1 MSIERILLKG
11 GCVLTLDPDIGN
23 YRTGDVLIEGSKI
36 TSVGPRL
43 KVADAEVIDA
53 SDMIVMPGFIDTH
66 RHIWEGILKNI
77 APDALLDEY
86 FRDILGS
93 LAPVYRP
100 QDAYAGNLVSALGAI
115 DAGVTTLLDWSH
127 IQNTPEH
134 TDAALAALQESGLRS
149 TFAYGTPN
157 LDMAAWWHNSSL
169 KHPDD
174 VKRVAKRYFSSGD
187 QLLTLA
193 LAPRGPEFTTFD
205 VSKYDWQ
212 MARDLGIRI
221 SVHVGV
227 GMAGKHFKL
236 GEMGKA
242 GLLGPDTT
250 YIHCCTLSDEELQM
264 IADTGGTVSI
274 ASPVEMQMGHGM
286 PPIQRCLDRGMRPS
300 LSVDVETTV
309 SGDLFAQM
317 RSVLTLQRAQINEK
331 RLAGETNLP
340 AMLTSRDVMEFATI
354 EGARAMGLDHVCGTL
369 TPGKE
374 ADIIMLRTDRINV
387 MPINDPIG
395 VVVRGMDSS
404 NVDSVFIAGK
414 AKKRRGQ
421 LMDVDMARVRRLTY
435 ESRDY
440 VVSKA
445 GFTMPAI

>member
-36 TSVGPRL
+36 TSVAPRL
-43 KVADAEVIDA
+43 KVADAEVIDC

-134 TDAALAALQESGLRS
+134 TDAALSALQESGLRS

-331 RLAGETNLP
+331 RLAGQTNLP

-374 ADIIMLRTDRINV
+374 ADIIMLRTDRINI

-421 LMDVDMARVRRLTY
+421 LVDVDMARVRRLTY

>member
-23 YRTGDVLIEGSKI
+23 YRQGDVLIEGSKI
-36 TSVGPRL
+36 TSIGPRL
-43 KVADAEVIDA
+43 RVQDAEVIDA

-86 FRDILGS
+86 FRDILGV

-115 DAGVTTLLDWSH
+115 DCGVTTLLDWSH

-134 TDAALAALQESGLRS
+134 TDAAISALQESGLRS
-149 TFAYGTPN
+149 VFAYGTPN
-157 LDMAAWWHNSSL
+157 LDMTAWWHDSSL
-169 KHPDD
+169 KHPTD
-174 VKRVAKRYFSSGD
+174 VRRVAKQYFSSSD

-205 VSKYDWQ
+205 VAKHDWDL
-212 MARDLGIRI
+212 AREVGLRI

-227 GMAGKHFKL
+227 GAAGKYGKL
-236 GEMGKA
+236 GAMGKA
-242 GLLGPDTT
+242 GLLGSDTT

-274 ASPVEMQMGHGM
+274 AAPVEMQMGHGM
-286 PPIQRCLDRGMRPS
+286 PPVQRCLDRGLRPS

-309 SGDLFAQM
+309 STDLFAQM
-317 RSVLTLQRAQINEK
+317 RSVLTLQRAQINEL
-331 RLAGETNLP
+331 RLAGRDNLP
-340 AMLTSRDVMEFATI
+340 PVLTSRDVMEFATI
-354 EGARAMGLDHVCGTL
+354 EGAKANGLERKVGTL

-387 MPINDPIG
+387 LPINDPIG

-414 AKKRRGQ
+414 ARKRRGQ
-421 LMDVDMARVRRLTY
+421 LLDVDLARVKRLAY

-440 VVSKA
+440 VVAKS
-445 GFTMPAI
+445 GFKMPTI

>member
-1 MSIERILLKG
+1 MSVERILLKG

-23 YRTGDVLIEGSKI
+23 YRQADVLIEGTKI
-36 TSVGPRL
+36 TSIGPRL
-43 KVADAEVIDA
+43 RVSDAEVIDA
-53 SDMIVMPGFIDTH
+53 SDMIVMPGFIDSH

-86 FRDILGS
+86 FRDILGV

-127 IQNTPEH
+127 IQNSPEH
-134 TDAALAALQESGLRS
+134 TDAAISALQESGLRS
-149 TFAYGTPN
+149 VFAYGTPN
-157 LDMAAWWHNSSL
+157 LDMPAWWHNSSL

-174 VKRVAKRYFSSGD
+174 VKRVAKQYFSSSD

-205 VSKYDWQ
+205 VSKYDWEL
-212 MARDLGIRI
+212 ARGLGIRI

-227 GMAGKHFKL
+227 GVAGKHFKL
-236 GEMGKA
+236 GEMGRA

-286 PPIQRCLDRGMRPS
+286 PPIQRCLDRGLRPS

-317 RSVLTLQRAQINEK
+317 RSVLTLQRGQINEK
-331 RLAGETNLP
+331 RLAGVENLP
-340 AMLTSRDVMEFATI
+340 AILTSRDVMEFATI
-354 EGARAMGLDHVCGTL
+354 EGARAMGLESTCGTL

-374 ADIIMLRTDRINV
+374 ADVIMLRTDRINV
-387 MPINDPIG
+387 LPINDPIG

-414 AKKRRGQ
+414 ARKRRGQ
-421 LMDVDMARVRRLTY
+421 LVDVDMNRVRRLTY

-440 VVSKA
+440 VVSTS
-445 GFTMPAI
+445 GFTLPAI

>member
-23 YRTGDVLIEGSKI
+23 YRTGDVLIEGPKI

-86 FRDILGS
+86 FRDILGA

-134 TDAALAALQESGLRS
+134 TDAALSALQESGLRS

-205 VSKYDWQ
+205 VSRHDWQ
-212 MARDLGIRI
+212 LARDLGIRI

-274 ASPVEMQMGHGM
+274 ASPVEMQMGHGL

-354 EGARAMGLDHVCGTL
+354 EGARAMGLDRVCGTL

-374 ADIIMLRTDRINV
+374 ADIILLRTDRINV
-387 MPINDPIG
+387 MPINDPTG

-421 LMDVDMARVRRLTY
+421 LVDVDLARVRRLTY

-445 GFTMPAI
+445 GFTMPTI

>member
-1 MSIERILLKG
+1 
-11 GCVLTLDPDIGN
+11 
-23 YRTGDVLIEGSKI
+23 
-36 TSVGPRL
+36 
-43 KVADAEVIDA
+43 
-53 SDMIVMPGFIDTH
+53 
-66 RHIWEGILKNI
+66 
-77 APDALLDEY
+77 
-86 FRDILGS
+86 
-93 LAPVYRP
+93 
-100 QDAYAGNLVSALGAI
+100 
-115 DAGVTTLLDWSH
+115 
-127 IQNTPEH
+127 
-134 TDAALAALQESGLRS
+134 
-149 TFAYGTPN
+149 
-157 LDMAAWWHNSSL
+157 
-169 KHPDD
+169 
-174 VKRVAKRYFSSGD
+174 VAKQYFSSPD

-205 VSKYDWQ
+205 VSKHDWEL
-212 MARDLGIRI
+212 ARSLNLRI

-227 GMAGKHFKL
+227 GAAGKHFKL
-236 GEMGKA
+236 GEMGRA

-300 LSVDVETTV
+300 LSVDVVTTV

-317 RSVLTLQRAQINEK
+317 RSVLTLLRAQINEK
-331 RLAGETNLP
+331 RLAGVENLP

-354 EGARAMGLDHVCGTL
+354 EGARAMGLESTCGTL

-374 ADIIMLRTDRINV
+374 ADVILLRTDRINV

-414 AKKRRGQ
+414 ARKRRGQ
-421 LMDVDMARVRRLTY
+421 LVDVDMSRVRRLTY

-445 GFTMPAI
+445 GFTMPSI

>member
-36 TSVGPRL
+36 ASVGPRL
-43 KVADAEVIDA
+43 RVSDAEVIDA

-77 APDALLDEY
+77 APDALLEEY
-86 FRDILGS
+86 FRDILGV

-127 IQNTPEH
+127 IQNTSEH
-134 TDAALAALQESGLRS
+134 TDAAIAALQESGLRS

-157 LDMAAWWHNSSL
+157 LDMPAWWHNSSL
-169 KHPDD
+169 RHPDD
-174 VKRVAKRYFSSGD
+174 VKRVAKQYFSSTD

-212 MARDLGIRI
+212 LARDLDIRI

-236 GEMGKA
+236 GEMGRA
-242 GLLGPDTT
+242 GLLGADTT

-286 PPIQRCLDRGMRPS
+286 PPIQRCLDRGLRPS

-331 RLAGETNLP
+331 RLAGETDLP
-340 AMLTSRDVMEFATI
+340 AILTSRDVMEFATI
-354 EGARAMGLDHVCGTL
+354 EGARAMGLDNKIGTL

-374 ADIIMLRTDRINV
+374 ADVILLRTDRINV
-387 MPINDPIG
+387 LPINDPIG

-414 AKKRRGQ
+414 ARKRRGQ
-421 LMDVDMARVRRLTY
+421 LLDVDMARVRRLAY

-445 GFTMPAI
+445 AFTLPAI

>member
-1 MSIERILLKG
+1 MAVDRILLKG

-23 YRTGDVLIEGSKI
+23 YRTGDVLIEGRKI
-36 TSVGPRL
+36 ASVGPRL
-43 KVADAEVIDA
+43 KVVDAEVIDA
-53 SDMIVMPGFIDTH
+53 SDMIVMPGFVDSH

-86 FRDILGS
+86 FRDILGV

-134 TDAALAALQESGLRS
+134 TDAAINALQESGLRAV
-149 TFAYGTPN
+149 FAYGTPN
-157 LDMAAWWHNSSL
+157 LDMPAWWHESRL
-169 KHPDD
+169 EHPHD
-174 VKRVAKRYFSSGD
+174 VKRVAKQYFSSGD

-205 VSKYDWQ
+205 VSKHDWEL
-212 MARDLGIRI
+212 ARGLGLRI

-227 GMAGKHFKL
+227 GAAGKHGKL
-236 GEMGKA
+236 GAMGKA

-250 YIHCCTLSDEELQM
+250 YIHCCTLSDEELKM

-274 ASPVEMQMGHGM
+274 AAPVEMQMGHGL
-286 PPIQRCLDRGMRPS
+286 PPIQRCLDLGLRPS

-317 RSVLTLQRAQINEK
+317 RSVLTLQRSQVNER
-331 RLAGETNLP
+331 RLAGQENLP
-340 AMLTSRDVMEFATI
+340 AVLSSRDVMEFATI
-354 EGARAMGLDHVCGTL
+354 QGAKANGLESRVGTL

-387 MPINDPIG
+387 LPINDPIG

-414 AKKRRGQ
+414 ARKRRG
-421 LMDVDMARVRRLTY
+421 LLLDVDLERVKRLAY

-440 VVSKA
+440 VVNTS
-445 GFTMPAI
+445 GFKLPAI

>member
-1 MSIERILLKG
+1 MSVQRILLQG

-23 YRTGDVLIEGSKI
+23 YRQADVLIEGTTI
-36 TSVGPRL
+36 AAIGPRL

-53 SDMIVMPGFIDTH
+53 SNMIVLPGFIDTH

-77 APDALLDEY
+77 APDAQLDEY
-86 FRDILGS
+86 FRDILGV

-134 TDAALAALQESGLRS
+134 TDSAIQALKESGLRCV
-149 TFAYGTPN
+149 FAYGTPN
-157 LDMAAWWHNSSL
+157 LDMPAWWHESKL
-169 KHPDD
+169 KHPHDI
-174 VKRVAKRYFSSGD
+174 KRVAKQYFSSDD

-193 LAPRGPEFTTFD
+193 LAPRGPEFTTFE
-205 VSKYDWQ
+205 VSQHDWEL
-212 MARDLGIRI
+212 AREVGVRI

-227 GMAGKHFKL
+227 GMAGKHGKL
-236 GEMGKA
+236 GAMGKA

-264 IADTGGTVSI
+264 IVDTGGTVSV
-274 ASPVEMQMGHGM
+274 ACPVELQMGHGM
-286 PPIQRCLDRGMRPS
+286 PPIQRCLDRGLRPS
-300 LSVDVETTV
+300 LSVDVETTM

-317 RSVLTLQRAQINEK
+317 RSVLTLQRSLVNER
-331 RLAGETNLP
+331 RLNGEENLP
-340 AMLTSRDVMEFATI
+340 ALLTSRDVINFATI
-354 EGARAMGLDHVCGTL
+354 EGARANGMESKVGTL
-369 TPGKE
+369 TPGKQ
-374 ADIIMLRTDRINV
+374 ADVIMLRTDRINV
-387 MPINDPIG
+387 LPINDPIG

-404 NVDSVFIAGK
+404 NVDSVFIAGT
-414 AKKRRGQ
+414 ARKRRG
-421 LMDVDMARVRRLTY
+421 LLLDVDLNRVRRMAY

-440 VVSKA
+440 VVEKS
-445 GFTMPAI
+445 GFTLPAI

>member
-1 MSIERILLKG
+1 MSIDRILLKG

-23 YRTGDVLIEGSKI
+23 YRQADVLIEGSKI
-36 TSVGPRL
+36 TSIGPKLR
-43 KVADAEVIDA
+43 VADAEVIDA
-53 SDMIVMPGFIDTH
+53 SDMIVMPGFVDTH

-86 FRDILGS
+86 FRDILGV

-127 IQNTPEH
+127 IQNSPEH
-134 TDAALAALQESGLRS
+134 TDAAIAALQESGLRS
-149 TFAYGTPN
+149 VFAYGTPN
-157 LDMAAWWHNSSL
+157 LDMPAWWHESSL
-169 KHPDD
+169 RHPDD
-174 VKRVAKRYFSSGD
+174 VKRVAKQYFSSRD

-205 VSKYDWQ
+205 VSKYDWEL
-212 MARDLGIRI
+212 AREVGIRI

-236 GEMGKA
+236 GEMGRA

-286 PPIQRCLDRGMRPS
+286 PPIQRCLDRGLRPS

-317 RSVLTLQRAQINEK
+317 GSVLTLQRAQINEK
-331 RLAGETNLP
+331 RLAGEENLP
-340 AMLTSRDVMEFATI
+340 AILTSRDVMEFATI
-354 EGARAMGLDHVCGTL
+354 EGARANGLEHICGTL

-374 ADIIMLRTDRINV
+374 ADVIMLRTDRINV
-387 MPINDPIG
+387 LPINDPIG

-414 AKKRRGQ
+414 ARKRRGQ
-421 LMDVDMARVRRLTY
+421 LVDVDMARVRRLAY

-440 VVSKA
+440 VVSTS
-445 GFTMPAI
+445 GFKMPEI